1 MSATIASATQQ
12 IHTNPSDDRGY
23 AWFVAN
29 STELIEIFASDDLLR
44 SLENLE
50 LQHNLPPGTARRF
63 KALYDNAVSVSE
75 HEEVRYATTW
85 DAYHEALDSDRDLAV
100 IAHAYAESNSL
111 PLHRRIDATGT
122 LIF

>member
-1 MSATIASATQQ
+1 MSATIATTTQQ
-12 IHTNPSDDRGY
+12 RNTNQSDDQGY

-29 STELIEIFASDDLLR
+29 STELFDIFASDDLLR

-50 LQHNLPPGTARRF
+50 LEHNLPSGTARRF
-63 KALYDNAVSVSE
+63 KALYDNASTVSE
-75 HEEVRYATTW
+75 HEEIRYVTAW
-85 DAYHEALDSDRDLAV
+85 DAYHEALDSDRDLAA
-100 IAHAYAESNSL
+100 IAHAYANSNSL

>member
-1 MSATIASATQQ
+1 MSATVASTTQQ
-12 IHTNPSDDRGY
+12 INTNQSDDRGY
-23 AWFVAN
+23 AWFLAN
-29 STELIEIFASDDLLR
+29 STELFDIFASDDLLR

-50 LQHNLPPGTARRF
+50 LEHNLPSGTARRF
-63 KALYDNAVSVSE
+63 KALYDNASTVSE

-85 DAYHEALDSDRDLAV
+85 DAYHEALDSDRNLAA
-100 IAHAYAESNSL
+100 IAQAYADSNSL